1 MKGELRVLP
10 QRGDGPDLQ
19 TEVDTLAL
27 QLASATQQL
36 QIMAQERFNLVRAL
50 NVIIMAAGNS
60 IAIPLAATQQL
71 DDEDQ
76 IQLGQNETHFLARR
90 VPKAPPA
97 SKLII
102 AKTVPMMRGLN

>member
-50 NVIIMAAGNS
+50 NVIIMAAGYSDEVAGILRRDFDNTLNVS
-60 IAIPLAATQQL
+60 ILRDYGLEAICMDAMPRT
-71 DDEDQ
+71 E
-76 IQLGQNETHFLARR
+76 NKRCR
-90 VPKAPPA
+90 
-97 SKLII
+97 LIR
-102 AKTVPMMRGLN
+102 PS